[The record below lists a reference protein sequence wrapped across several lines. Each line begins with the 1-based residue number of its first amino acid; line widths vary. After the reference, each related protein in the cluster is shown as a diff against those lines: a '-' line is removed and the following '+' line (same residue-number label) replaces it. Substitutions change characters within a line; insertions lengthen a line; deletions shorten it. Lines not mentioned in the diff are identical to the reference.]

1 MDRPPTRF
9 DVSSIEG
16 STVIRVVGDLD
27 SDSAPTLRTMLSKE
41 FDGGRSVIVDLADCP
56 FLDSVGIGTLVY
68 GWKAADT
75 AGGQFHLR
83 NIGRYAQRVLDLVGL
98 SDLIPVA

>member
-9 DVSSIEG
+9 DVSAING
-16 STVIRVVGDLD
+16 STVIRVEGDLD
-27 SDSAPTLRTMLSKE
+27 SDSAPDLRTMLAAE
-41 FDGGRSVIVDLADCP
+41 FDAGRAVIVDLAGCP
-56 FLDSVGIGTLVY
+56 FLDSVGIGVLVY

-75 AGGQFHLR
+75 LGIPFHLR
-83 NIGRYAQRVLDLVGL
+83 NVGRYAQRVLDLVGL

>member
-9 DVSSIEG
+9 DVGDTDG

-27 SDSAPTLRTMLSKE
+27 SDSAPTLRTILAKE
-41 FDGGRSVIVDLADCP
+41 FGAGRNVIVDLESCP
-56 FLDSVGIGTLVY
+56 FLDSVGIGVLVF
-68 GWKAADT
+68 GWKEADT
-75 AGGQFHLR
+75 DGTQFHLR
-83 NIGRYAQRVLDLVGL
+83 NVGRYAQRVLDLVGL

>member
-9 DVSSIEG
+9 DVSTTDG
-16 STVIRVVGDLD
+16 CTVLRVSGDLD
-27 SDSAPTLRTMLSKE
+27 SDSAPTLRAMLAKE
-41 FDGGRSVIVDLADCP
+41 FDRRHDVIVDLADCP
-56 FLDSVGIGTLVY
+56 FLDSVGIGVLVY
-68 GWKAADT
+68 GWKAAET
-75 AGGQFHLR
+75 EGARFHLR

>member
-9 DVSSIEG
+9 ETTSTEE
-16 STVIRVVGDLD
+16 STVIRVIGDLD
-27 SDSAPTLRTMLSKE
+27 SESAPQLRAMLSRE
-41 FDGGRSVIVDLADCP
+41 FAHDHAVIVDLAECP
-56 FLDSVGIGTLVY
+56 FLDSVGIGVLVF
-68 GWKAADT
+68 GWKTADT
-75 AGGQFHLR
+75 AGAQFHLR

>member
-9 DVSSIEG
+9 EVASTGEA
-16 STVIRVVGDLD
+16 TVILVEGDLD
-27 SDSAPTLRTMLSKE
+27 SDSGPELRALLSKE
-41 FDGGRSVIVDLADCP
+41 FDRGCPVIVDLGNCP
-56 FLDSVGIGTLVY
+56 FLDSVGIGVLVY
-68 GWKAADT
+68 GWKTAD
-75 AGGQFHLR
+75 AKVCQFHLR